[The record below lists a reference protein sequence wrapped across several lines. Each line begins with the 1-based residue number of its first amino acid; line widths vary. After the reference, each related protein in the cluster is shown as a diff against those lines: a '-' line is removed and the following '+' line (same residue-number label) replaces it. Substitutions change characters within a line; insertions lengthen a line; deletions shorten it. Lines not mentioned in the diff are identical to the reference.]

1 MILISQSLHRDVRY
15 MVKILILNAGVSN
28 KGTYALIRTIAE
40 NLKQYIPNAEF
51 TFMGIELNRNE
62 LPIKKQL
69 AINASKNIA
78 PWLYLAECLLIRICR
93 IINVK
98 LKISDRDGINIY
110 IDNDLIINSG
120 GDHLSGEFNK
130 FGLSTFMNVLYAIIL
145 KKPVVL
151 YGESLGY
158 YKNPVFTYIANYIF
172 EKVDLILVREKI
184 SKKYL
189 EGHVANPNIYLTADP
204 AFNLRSV
211 NSLQVEEIFKGEN
224 VNIARP
230 LIGINPSGLISKI
243 SKRDNDEIA
252 SIFAKLADDLIYNL
266 DATVLLVPHVYTQN
280 VDDRRSIN
288 LIYEKVINKRR
299 VNLIKNEYSPEELKG
314 LIGSCDLFI
323 GARMHATIASTS
335 MMVPTV
341 GIAYSH
347 KMHGIIGE
355 MVGLNEYIIDINE
368 LNYDN
373 LNQKVFD
380 AWENRDL
387 IHKILEKNIPL
398 IKHESELNGRYV
410 SDLLSTLNSNGRL

>member
-1 MILISQSLHRDVRY
+1 

-28 KGTYALIRTIAE
+28 KGTYALIRTITE
-40 NLKQYIPNAEF
+40 NLKRYIPDAEF
-51 TFMGIELNRNE
+51 AFMGDEINRNE

-69 AINASKNIA
+69 ASNPLKNIA
-78 PWLYLAECLLIRICR
+78 PWLYLAECLSIRICR
-93 IINVK
+93 IISVK
-98 LKISDRDGINIY
+98 IKISDRDGINEYMDSDI
-110 IDNDLIINSG
+110 IINSG

-130 FGLSTFMNVLYAIIL
+130 FGLSSFMNILYAIIL
-145 KKPVVL
+145 EKPVVL

-158 YKNPVFTYIANYIF
+158 YKNPVFTYIADSIF
-172 EKVDLILVREKI
+172 EKVNLILVREKI

-204 AFNLRSV
+204 AFNLQPI
-211 NSLQVEEIFKGEN
+211 NSFQLEEIFKVEN
-224 VNIARP
+224 VKIDRP
-230 LIGINPSGLISKI
+230 LIGVNPSGLISKI
-243 SKRDNDEIA
+243 LKPENIEIVA
-252 SIFAKLADDLIYNL
+252 IFAKLVDDLIYNL
-266 DATVLLVPHVYTQN
+266 DATVLLIPHVYTQN
-280 VDDRRSIN
+280 VDDRKTIN
-288 LIYEKVINKRR
+288 LIYEKIMNKQK

-380 AWENRDL
+380 AWKNRGL

-398 IKHESELNGRYV
+398 IKHESDLNGRYV
-410 SDLLSTLNSNGRL
+410 KDLLSTLNSNGRL